1 MAGPSKRAKRFC
13 RVAAHAHLLY
23 HTIILMK
30 IFEFYFNPEG
40 QQDRHFKAFSF
51 EWERKQESSLGTI
64 SVIGELQH
72 ALPQNSR
79 FLDKIA
85 SLIKDSYTS
94 SGDFKLALK
103 KANEF
108 LSQEMK
114 RGNVDWLGNLH
125 LGVFVFKR
133 RKDNDSQTFSGTKTG
148 DMQLFLTRK
157 GALGDFR
164 SHLQNTQSREGPARM
179 FGNIVSGKLFPDDK
193 IIICTSELFQA
204 LSNKNIFQD
213 LAYFK
218 EENQFQGLFKN
229 KEKELSKVPGLLSA
243 ILIEEVLMKKTT
255 EPLLRLPRFELPKFK
270 LPRLTKAR
278 LAQFHWAAKLRPLK
292 FKVPTLSLPKFPR
305 RSSLRIP
312 KLSFGDFSLQ
322 TKRRIVFIL
331 LFLGMLLLGSLL
343 F

>member
-1 MAGPSKRAKRFC
+1 
-13 RVAAHAHLLY
+13 
-23 HTIILMK
+23 MK

-40 QQDRHFKAFSF
+40 QQDRYFKAFSF
-51 EWERKQESSLGTI
+51 EWERKQENSLGTV

-85 SLIKDSYTS
+85 SLVKDSYIS

-103 KANEF
+103 KTNEF

-133 RKDNDSQTFSGTKTG
+133 RKDNNSLMFSGAKTG
-148 DMQLFLTRK
+148 NIQLFLTRN

-164 SHLQNTQSREGPARM
+164 SHFSNTASREGPAKM

-193 IIICTSELFQA
+193 ILVCTSGLFEA
-204 LSNKNIFQD
+204 FSNKNIFQD
-213 LAYFK
+213 LAYFSQ
-218 EENQFQGLFKN
+218 EQQFQGLFKS
-229 KEKELSKVPGLLSA
+229 KEKELSKIPGLLYA
-243 ILIEEVLMKKTT
+243 VLIEEVLMKKTVK
-255 EPLLRLPRFELPKFK
+255 PSLRLPHFEIPKFRLPKFK
-270 LPRLTKAR
+270 LPR
-278 LAQFHWAAKLRPLK
+278 
-292 FKVPTLSLPKFPR
+292 FKLPKLKLPVPSIPR
-305 RSSLRIP
+305 SIH
-312 KLSFGDFSLQ
+312 LSKEG
-322 TKRRIVFIL
+322 KRRIVFVL
-331 LFLGMLLLGSLL
+331 LFLGMLMLGSLL

>member
-1 MAGPSKRAKRFC
+1 
-13 RVAAHAHLLY
+13 
-23 HTIILMK
+23 MK
-30 IFEFYFNPEG
+30 IFEFYFNP
-40 QQDRHFKAFSF
+40 QARQDRYFKAFSF

-85 SLIKDSYTS
+85 SLIKDSYIS

-103 KANEF
+103 KTNEF

-125 LGVFVFKR
+125 LGVLVFRR
-133 RKDNDSQTFSGTKTG
+133 RKDNDSQMFAAAKTG
-148 DMQLFLTRK
+148 NIQLFLTRK

-164 SHLQNTQSREGPARM
+164 SHLENTQSREGPAKI
-179 FGNIVSGKLFPDDK
+179 FSNIVSGKLFPDDK
-193 IIICTSELFQA
+193 VIICTSELFET

-218 EENQFQGLFKN
+218 EENQFQGLFKS
-229 KEKELSKVPGLLSA
+229 KEKELSKIPGLLSA
-243 ILIEEVLMKKTT
+243 VLIEEVLMKKVRKG
-255 EPLLRLPRFELPKFK
+255 PLFALPKLK
-270 LPRLTKAR
+270 IP
-278 LAQFHWAAKLRPLK
+278 K
-292 FKVPTLSLPKFPR
+292 FKVPTITLPTLKLPALPSFIWLK
-305 RSSLRIP
+305 SFKVP
-312 KLSFGDFSLQ
+312 KLRLNLGSVKLGRGLTFTLQ

>member
-1 MAGPSKRAKRFC
+1 
-13 RVAAHAHLLY
+13 
-23 HTIILMK
+23 MK